1 MLPEGIPER
10 VKVGSLPTRIS
21 VVCRD
26 VEQWFN
32 RTQCEFERVAPLTG
46 VTGMHPLPLWFWSG
60 GHAPRPATGKQK
72 MPNREM
78 EKIESKYDLWQWLR
92 VTMALRKLKAEA
104 KAKSEALATTI
115 DAGLGIG
122 PLVKS
127 LEIIADDVIALT
139 VQKNAM
145 DADMDA
151 ELNRI
156 RADVNRY
163 IPEELLPKI
172 DKSLN

>member
-1 MLPEGIPER
+1 
-10 VKVGSLPTRIS
+10 
-21 VVCRD
+21 
-26 VEQWFN
+26 
-32 RTQCEFERVAPLTG
+32 
-46 VTGMHPLPLWFWSG
+46 
-60 GHAPRPATGKQK
+60 